1 MLAKFKK
8 FYLISNSTARI
19 IPAPHVREK
28 WEYKVPLEVF
38 LVLHLPT

>member
-19 IPAPHVREK
+19 IPAAQRNENTK
-28 WEYKVPLEVF
+28 SL
-38 LVLHLPT
+38 